1 MKWKNSKT
9 QFDDST
15 VPYSIFQHKL
25 IGSCLGKYVVLY
37 FTEVVLIEWQGKVVV
52 EGEEKCHQQPN
63 RTVGAGV
70 SEGDLLTHISF
81 WLTSKSPTKRFSIKP
96 SRKRIQAVSE
106 ITQAVYENR
115 WIAWMVMVQI
125 LSSPENESLQKMKTT
140 LLPWPV
146 TPLWLWNIV
155 SQSAF
160 LPIRLV
166 DFPFRRVT
174 NEWLN
179 ALTIHVDVWNHSRA
193 IQGPTI

>member
-1 MKWKNSKT
+1 M
-9 QFDDST
+9 
-15 VPYSIFQHKL
+15 
-25 IGSCLGKYVVLY
+25 
-37 FTEVVLIEWQGKVVV
+37 
-52 EGEEKCHQQPN
+52 N
-63 RTVGAGV
+63 RG
-70 SEGDLLTHISF
+70 
-81 WLTSKSPTKRFSIKP
+81 KSPTKRFSIKP

-179 ALTIHVDVWNHSRA
+179 ALTIHVDVWNHSRGHSRA
-193 IQGPTI
+193 YDIDIQHYLIESPQRPLTPLFHIEWLLK

>member
-106 ITQAVYENR
+106 PYTSRLWESLNCLDGDGANSLKSWEWV
-115 WIAWMVMVQI
+115 
-125 LSSPENESLQKMKTT
+125 STENEDHLASMTSDTSLSVN
-140 LLPWPV
+140 LLSCPSD
-146 TPLWLWNIV
+146 WLIFHLDESPMNDWMRW
-155 SQSAF
+155 QYM
-160 LPIRLV
+160 
-166 DFPFRRVT
+166 
-174 NEWLN
+174 
-179 ALTIHVDVWNHSRA
+179 
-193 IQGPTI
+193 

>member
-1 MKWKNSKT
+1 MNRHLK
-9 QFDDST
+9 
-15 VPYSIFQHKL
+15 VPQKGSLSNHHEKEYKL
-25 IGSCLGKYVVLY
+25 FRSL
-37 FTEVVLIEWQGKVVV
+37 
-52 EGEEKCHQQPN
+52 
-63 RTVGAGV
+63 
-70 SEGDLLTHISF
+70 
-81 WLTSKSPTKRFSIKP
+81 
-96 SRKRIQAVSE
+96 
-106 ITQAVYENR
+106 TQAVYENR

-179 ALTIHVDVWNHSRA
+179 ALTIHVDVWNHSRGHSRA
-193 IQGPTI
+193 YDIDIQHYLIESPQRPLIPLFHIEWLLK